1 VQNLETFAPD
11 YISARDRFRE
21 VITSLGFRHEAHL
34 IHQLDPSG
42 EELTIDV
49 GLCLT
54 PGASRSV
61 VISSGLHGVEGF
73 LGSAIQLALLKDSQ
87 FTKSLPSNTNLVFI
101 HALNPYGFAWLRR
114 WNEDN
119 VDLNRNFLLSEESY
133 KGSPEG
139 YSKLNSFLNPTS
151 PPSQSELFLLKAI
164 WFILR
169 YGMKSLMNTLPV
181 GQYDYPKGLFFG
193 GNAPSKTQQILAKNL
208 PFWIGGTSEVMHID
222 LHTGLGTWGT
232 YKLLFDGVS
241 TSESFQRLV
250 QRFGRDKIEAF
261 SSEITAYQIR
271 GGLGVWC
278 QALMPQYRYD
288 FLTAEFGTYSV
299 IQVLKAL
306 RTENR
311 AYWWGKPG
319 KNYQWTKQQL
329 VEMFSPINHK
339 WREKCIT
346 EGIVICKRACHSEK
360 SCDELV

>member
-1 VQNLETFAPD
+1 VQNLEAFVPN

-21 VITSLGFRHEAHL
+21 TLTSLGFHHEAYL
-34 IHQLDPSG
+34 INQLDPSG

-49 GLCLT
+49 GLCSF
-54 PGASRSV
+54 PNASRSV

-101 HALNPYGFAWLRR
+101 HALNPYGFAWIRR
-114 WNEDN
+114 CNEDN
-119 VDLNRNFLLSEESY
+119 VDLNRNFLLPEEAY
-133 KGSPEG
+133 KGSPEE

-151 PPSQSELFLLKAI
+151 PPSQFEPFLLKAI
-164 WFILR
+164 WLILR
-169 YGMKSLMNTLPV
+169 YGMGSLMNTLPV

-193 GNAPSKTQQILAKNL
+193 GLAPSKTQQILAENL
-208 PFWIGGTSEVMHID
+208 ASWIGGASEVIHID
-222 LHTGLGTWGT
+222 LHTGLGQWGA

-250 QRFGRDKIEAF
+250 QQFGVDKIEAF
-261 SSEITAYQIR
+261 SSEVTAYQIR

-278 QALMPQYRYD
+278 QALMPQCRYD

-299 IQVLKAL
+299 IQVFKAL
-306 RTENR
+306 RAENR
-311 AYWWGKPG
+311 AYWWAKQ
-319 KNYQWTKQQL
+319 KKITSWTKPQL

-346 EGIVICKRACHSEK
+346 EGVVICKQACYSK
-360 SCDELV
+360 GLCDENV